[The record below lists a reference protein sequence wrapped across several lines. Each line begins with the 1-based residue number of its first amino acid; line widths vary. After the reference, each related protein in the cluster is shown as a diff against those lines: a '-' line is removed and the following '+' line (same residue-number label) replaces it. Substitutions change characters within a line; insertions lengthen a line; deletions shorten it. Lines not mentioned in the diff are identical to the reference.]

1 LKLLKNRRLKHEEAC
16 EADGRRLG
24 GPVTEIKGE
33 KSVVYE
39 LRCHEKD
46 VGKVIGRSGKTVGAM
61 RTLLGAIAARDGRRA
76 MLEVVE

>member
-1 LKLLKNRRLKHEEAC
+1 MKKLVKLMITSLVDHPREVK
-16 EADGRRLG
+16 
-24 GPVTEIKGE
+24 VTEVVTE

-39 LRCHEKD
+39 LRCNAKD

-76 MLEVVE
+76 MLEIVE

>member
-1 LKLLKNRRLKHEEAC
+1 MKKLVKQM
-16 EADGRRLG
+16 
-24 GPVTEIKGE
+24 VTSLVDHPRHVKITEVKGD

-39 LRCHEKD
+39 LRCHAKD

-61 RTLLGAIAARDGRRA
+61 RTLLGAIAAREGRRA

>member
-1 LKLLKNRRLKHEEAC
+1 MKKLVKQMVTALVDHPREVRI
-16 EADGRRLG
+16 
-24 GPVTEIKGE
+24 TEIKGD
-33 KSVVYE
+33 KSIVYE
-39 LRCHEKD
+39 LRCHGED

>member
-1 LKLLKNRRLKHEEAC
+1 MKKLVEMMVTSLVDHPR
-16 EADGRRLG
+16 DVI
-24 GPVTEIKGE
+24 VTEVKGA

-39 LRCHEKD
+39 LRCNAKD

-61 RTLLGAIAARDGRRA
+61 RTLLGAISTREDRRA

>member
-1 LKLLKNRRLKHEEAC
+1 MKKLVKQMVAALVDQPRHVKI
-16 EADGRRLG
+16 
-24 GPVTEIKGE
+24 TEIKGE
-33 KSVVYE
+33 KSAVYE

-61 RTLLGAIAARDGRRA
+61 RTILGAIAARDGRRA

>member
-1 LKLLKNRRLKHEEAC
+1 MKELVRQMITSLV
-16 EADGRRLG
+16 DQPGR
-24 GPVTEIKGE
+24 VKITEVKGE

-39 LRCHEKD
+39 LRCDQKD
-46 VGKVIGRSGKTVGAM
+46 VGKVIGRSGKTVGSM

>member
-1 LKLLKNRRLKHEEAC
+1 MKKLVKQMVAALVDHPRHVRITE
-16 EADGRRLG
+16 
-24 GPVTEIKGE
+24 VTGE

-39 LRCHEKD
+39 LRCHPQD
-46 VGKVIGRSGKTVGAM
+46 IGKVIGRNGKTVGAI

>member
-1 LKLLKNRRLKHEEAC
+1 MKKLVKQMVAALVDQPRCVKI
-16 EADGRRLG
+16 
-24 GPVTEIKGE
+24 TEVKGE
-33 KSVVYE
+33 KSIVYE

-61 RTLLGAIAARDGRRA
+61 RTLLGAIAARDGHRT

>member
-1 LKLLKNRRLKHEEAC
+1 MKKLVKKMVTSLVDHPREVK
-16 EADGRRLG
+16 
-24 GPVTEIKGE
+24 VTEIKGD

-39 LRCHEKD
+39 LRCHAKD

-61 RTLLGAIAARDGRRA
+61 RTLLGAIAAREGRRA